1 MIYIKLDNRDISLPW
16 DITPFQTTIPPFPPK
31 TLLKS
36 QPKLRLEAK
45 HDALSC
51 IDNLVTQNNLS
62 QIIYVDSSVH
72 QSTGAAGSAAVVTQ
86 SDGSH
91 KEIGA
96 RINNWASTLQAEL
109 FAILLALKCVHV
121 SKVDTLIVTDSLSS
135 INALNSEARH
145 RYGKIVDSGV
155 RVHMLWIP
163 SHIGLQMHDRTDKL
177 AKLYAFKEGVDYN
190 LGLSVSSLRTIIRKE
205 LEMNLI
211 DLRLRE
217 IDTSQSIYHHS
228 IMQEEPHVYG
238 ASNKISRLLDVTTAR
253 LRLGYKYLWQ
263 VKSPPPDVDQTKC
276 KLCQM
281 DYCHTLHHYVLEC
294 DQINEFRNNS
304 LRNVQEMAKYFIHSG
319 ILQTI
324 LEKYPDFASC
334 K

>member
-1 MIYIKLDNRDISLPW
+1 MLRLAHSNPCTALQTFLSTGEHPSRWIEKTGTDLRMNQLHDLCQARQQRHFPAPW
-16 DITPFQTTIPPFPPK
+16 DTTPFQTTISPF
-31 TLLKS
+31 LLKILLKLK
-36 QPKLRLEAK
+36 PKLRLEAK

-62 QIIYVDSSVH
+62 QIIYVDGSVH
-72 QSTGAAGSAAVVTQ
+72 QSTGAAGSAAVVIQ

-96 RINNWASTLQAEL
+96 RINNWASTLQTEL

-135 INALNSEARH
+135 INALNSLCINCGMLVSEARH

-163 SHIGLQMHDRTDKL
+163 SHTGLRMHDRTDKL

-190 LGLSVSSLRTIIRKE
+190 LGLSGSSLRTIIRKE
-205 LEMNLI
+205 LQLNFI
-211 DLRLRE
+211 DVRLR
-217 IDTSQSIYHHS
+217 DTDTNQSIYHHS

-238 ASNKISRLLDVTTAR
+238 TSNKVSRLLDVTTAR
-253 LRLGYKYLWQ
+253 LRLGYKIFGRLNHHH
-263 VKSPPPDVDQTKC
+263 
-276 KLCQM
+276 QM
-281 DYCHTLHHYVLEC
+281 
-294 DQINEFRNNS
+294 
-304 LRNVQEMAKYFIHSG
+304 
-319 ILQTI
+319 
-324 LEKYPDFASC
+324 
-334 K
+334 

>member
-1 MIYIKLDNRDISLPW
+1 MNHLHDLCQVRQQRHFPALW
-16 DITPFQTTIPPFPPK
+16 DITPFQTTIPPFPPI

-51 IDNLVTQNNLS
+51 IDNLVTQNTLS
-62 QIIYVDSSVH
+62 QIIYVDGSVH
-72 QSTGAAGSAAVVTQ
+72 QSTGAAGSAAVVIQ
-86 SDGSH
+86 SDVSH

-96 RINNWASTLQAEL
+96 RINNWASTLQTEL
-109 FAILLALKCVHV
+109 FAILLALKCIHV

-135 INALNSEARH
+135 INALNSLSINCGMLVSEARH

-155 RVHMLWIP
+155 RVHMLWIS
-163 SHIGLQMHDRTDKL
+163 SHIGLQMHDRTEKL

-205 LEMNLI
+205 LQMNFI

-238 ASNKISRLLDVTTAR
+238 AFNKISRLLDVTTAR

-263 VKSPPPDVDQTKC
+263 VKSPPPDVDQTKEIH
-276 KLCQM
+276 LQ
-281 DYCHTLHHYVLEC
+281 CH
-294 DQINEFRNNS
+294 
-304 LRNVQEMAKYFIHSG
+304 HSG
-319 ILQTI
+319 MSALTTI
-324 LEKYPDFASC
+324 LCNHIQSWSC
-334 K
+334 ET